1 MRVASNR
8 ELVEQARRGDREAFS
23 TLVAGSVR
31 RLVGTAGLILRDAS
45 GGEDAAQEALIRA
58 WRDLPTLRDVDR
70 FDGWLYRLLVHSC
83 QDQLRRSRREI
94 PTEELLS
101 TQGSAAEDA
110 AGALADRDEID
121 RGLSRLSREHRTVV
135 VLRYYGGLTD
145 REVGEAIGAPIGT
158 VKSRINRALDMMR
171 AELAADARGARS
183 EERLA

>member
-1 MRVASNR
+1 M
-8 ELVEQARRGDREAFS
+8 EDLARLIAQVQIGDTDAYTPIVQGFQDMA
-23 TLVAGSVR
+23 VGYGYA
-31 RLVGTAGLILRDAS
+31 RLGDWQLA
-45 GGEDAAQEALIRA
+45 EDAAQEALIRA

-83 QDQLRRSRREI
+83 RDQLRRSRREI